1 MSEIARGWSI
11 TEVYSKEHV
20 PDKFFAVDVVRHY
33 ATLVGDTDK
42 RCLKKYGQMTK
53 DEAIA
58 MAKLLN
64 ASQTY

>member
-1 MSEIARGWSI
+1 MSEIAKGWSI
-11 TEVYSKEHV
+11 TEVYEKVYLS
-20 PDKFFAVDVVRHY
+20 DRIARADRMTYY
-33 ATLVGDTDK
+33 ATLVGDTHNQF
-42 RCLKKYGQMTK
+42 LKKYGQMTK

>member
-1 MSEIARGWSI
+1 MSDIAKGWSI
-11 TEVYSKEHV
+11 TEHFEKIHV
-20 PDKFFAVDVVRHY
+20 ANKFAAVDVVRYY

-58 MAKLLN
+58 MVKLLN

>member
-1 MSEIARGWSI
+1 MSEIAKGWSI
-11 TEVYSKEHV
+11 TEVYEKVHS
-20 PDKFFAVDVVRHY
+20 PNKFAAMDVVRHY
-33 ATLVGDTDK
+33 ATLVGDTHNQF
-42 RCLKKYGQMTK
+42 LKKYGQMTK